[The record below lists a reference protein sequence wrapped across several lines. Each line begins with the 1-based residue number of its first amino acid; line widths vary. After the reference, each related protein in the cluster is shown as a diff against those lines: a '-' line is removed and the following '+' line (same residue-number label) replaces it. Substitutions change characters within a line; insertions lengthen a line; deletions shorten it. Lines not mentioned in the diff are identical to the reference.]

1 MKDKI
6 DFRLIHYHIFAVGD
20 DVIVISARKFDR
32 VISHKKTGH
41 DAQKIV
47 HHALFYKQ
55 NAASLAPHC
64 ALNIRASWATAI
76 RPENRIT
83 SLWIVVILAEVP
95 VPYNRQTGATT
106 AAQVGY
112 QLP

>member
-6 DFRLIHYHIFAVGD
+6 DFHRNHYHIIPSGD
-20 DVIVISARKFDR
+20 DVIVISERKFDR

-41 DAQKIV
+41 DAQFLV

-83 SLWIVVILAEVP
+83 GLWIVVILAEVP
-95 VPYNRQTGATT
+95 VPHDGQTGAAT